1 MISYLRNKVEN
12 FWNAGH
18 ERTLKIKRNIIYSF
32 LIKGASVVVGFML
45 IPITINYVD
54 TIQYG
59 IWLTISSLVAWINNF
74 DIGLSNGLRNKTAH
88 SLAMNEEERIV
99 KYIST
104 TYAMIFVISIV
115 FFVVFYFIGS
125 FFNWNSLLNTA
136 SSIHFDLWPIVAIT
150 LGSFCLQ
157 FMLQPIKSVLTAMH
171 QPFMASL
178 ILFLGQ
184 LLTFIFTYLLTIFT
198 KGSLL
203 DLVIAAAGAPVI
215 VMLFA
220 NVYLFAT
227 SLKAY
232 RPRFKSIDMSSAK
245 SLLNMGGLFFFL
257 QMGAIVLYQ
266 TDNIVITRTLGPQE
280 VTTFNVAFK
289 YFSLITVVFAIIIT
303 PYWSA
308 FTDAYAKKDM
318 EWIKHSINKMRMIWL
333 FFSVGAIVLFLF
345 ADIFYKLWVGPSI
358 HISHLLSLS
367 MVLYA
372 MLNTWQ
378 AIYSYALNGMGKLRI
393 QLIFIGGGGIINVPL
408 SIVLIHWVGVSG
420 TVLAN
425 VILLAAMDIAYTRQ
439 INLIIAQK
447 AKGIW
452 NR

>member
-1 MISYLRNKVEN
+1 M
-12 FWNAGH
+12 
-18 ERTLKIKRNIIYSF
+18 YSF
-32 LIKGASVVVGFML
+32 LIKGASVVVGFL
-45 IPITINYVD
+45 VIPVTINYVD
-54 TIQYG
+54 TVQYG

-88 SLAMNEEERIV
+88 SLALNEDNDIV

-104 TYAMIFVISIV
+104 TYAMIFIISV
-115 FFVVFYFIGS
+115 AFFVIFYTIGS
-125 FFNWNSLLNTA
+125 FFNWNDILNTS

-178 ILFLGQ
+178 ILFVGQ

-203 DLVIAAAGAPVI
+203 DLVIVAAGAPVI
-215 VMLFA
+215 VLVIA
-220 NVYLFAT
+220 NIYLFST

-257 QMGAIVLYQ
+257 QMGAVVLYQ
-266 TDNIVITRTLGPQE
+266 TDNIVITRTLGPQD
-280 VTTFNVAFK
+280 VTVFNIAFK
-289 YFSLITVVFAIIIT
+289 YFSLITVLFAIIIV

-318 EWIKHSINKMRMIWL
+318 EWIKHSINKMRTIWL
-333 FFSVGAIVLFLF
+333 YFTIGAVLLLLGSG
-345 ADIFYKLWVGPSI
+345 IFYKLWVGNSVHVPA
-358 HISHLLSLS
+358 LLSLS
-367 MVLYA
+367 MALYA
-372 MLNTWQ
+372 VFNSWQ
-378 AIYSYALNGMGKLRI
+378 VIYSYALNGMGKLRI
-393 QLIFIGGGGIINVPL
+393 QLIFIGGGGIINIPL
-408 SIVLIHWVGVSG
+408 SIFLIHWVGVSG

-425 VILLAAMDIAYTRQ
+425 VILLGAMNIAYTRQ
-439 INLIIAQK
+439 VSLITGQK

-452 NR
+452 NK